1 MKKILLVA
9 TIYRV
14 GERIYPI
21 IPKLSKK
28 FNIDVLK
35 TAQMGK
41 GINWYGDNDLRAIF
55 DKKYKKYIKNI
66 YYELPNLS
74 DYDLIIFD
82 DDRPRNGLKQI
93 YQKAKTLNILTI
105 GNFHGNK
112 EFCSKNLNNQLN
124 RCWDKIQ
131 LFGYKDYQKH
141 VESGVGSKE
150 NFLVGGIPCNDS
162 LKKYE
167 RTDENILVI
176 VNFLGNRTAPFN
188 RFDENTFRS
197 LGLLDLQK
205 EFNKKVVV
213 KLKSRADHPDSQ
225 SDFNYLDNIL
235 PKNLDYEVI
244 MDVEDDNKMMS
255 DSFIVISAPSTLAF
269 KSVQKGIPTV
279 LLDGY
284 GQIGNFYDF
293 KGVVDLDTQKIFDEI
308 ERQYNKGRDEKFIRN
323 TIDGGIDFTS
333 TEKYINNI
341 KDIV

>member
-21 IPKLSKK
+21 IPKLSEE
-28 FNIDVLK
+28 FDIDVFK
-35 TAQMGK
+35 TAQMGNK
-41 GINWYGDNDLRAIF
+41 ISWYGDNDLRAIF
-55 DKKYKKYIKNI
+55 DKKYKNYIKNT

-93 YQKAKTLNILTI
+93 YQKAKSLNILTI
-105 GNFHGNK
+105 GNFHGSK

-131 LFGYKDYQKH
+131 LFGQKDYQTH
-141 VESGVGSKE
+141 VESEVGSKE

-176 VNFLGNRTAPFN
+176 VNFLGNRTAPYN
-188 RFDENTFRS
+188 RFDESAFRS

-235 PKNLDYEVI
+235 PSDLDYEVI

-269 KSVQKGIPTV
+269 KSIQKGIPTV
-279 LLDGY
+279 LLNGY

-293 KGVVDLDTQKIFDEI
+293 NGVVDLDTQKIFDEI

-323 TIDGGIDFTS
+323 TIEGGIDFTS

-341 KDIV
+341 RNII